1 MEATVLQDIFSK
13 ALSIASRFSGGKVQ
27 LPVLANVLISAK
39 GNKITLSATNLETS
53 VIVNIGAKV
62 KNEGEITIPSK
73 VIFEIISN
81 LPSGP
86 IELKSEEE
94 KLSISTSDYNSEV
107 LGMNASDFPKIPS
120 AIGKNAY
127 SMSSEDLFDAIQK
140 VLFSISN
147 DETRPVLT
155 GVLLILKKGE
165 VTFVSTDGFRL
176 SQKRVKNQENIEE
189 EQKIIIPKSVLFE
202 LSKLASEDK
211 DIKFSFDKNENQI
224 VFLAGEYVLSSRIIQ
239 GEFPDF
245 ERIIPKETLISVE
258 ADKDEL
264 SRAIKLA
271 SVFAKD
277 SANITKLTLNKDN
290 IEISAE
296 SSQSGN
302 QKIKVDSKMVKG
314 KDSSEKFLIA
324 YNYRFLEE
332 FLNVCGG
339 DSVIMEFSDPSA
351 PGLFLDPTDKNYLHI
366 IMPVRITT

>member
-1 MEATVLQDIFSK
+1 MEATILQEIFSK
-13 ALSIASRFSGGKVQ
+13 ALSITSRFSGGKVQ

-53 VIVNIGAKV
+53 VIVNVGAKV
-62 KNEGEITIPSK
+62 KSEGEITVPSK
-73 VIFEIISN
+73 IIYEIVSN

-86 IELKSEEE
+86 IEIKGKEE
-94 KLSISTSDYNSEV
+94 KLSISTSDYNSEI

-120 AIGKNAY
+120 SIGKN
-127 SMSSEDLFDAIQK
+127 SFSISSEDLFDAIQK
-140 VLFSISN
+140 VLFSVSN

-165 VTFVSTDGFRL
+165 ITFVSTDGFRL
-176 SQKRVKNQENIEE
+176 SQKKVKNQENVGEE
-189 EQKIIIPKSVLFE
+189 ERIIIPKSALFE

-245 ERIIPKETLISVE
+245 ERIIPKESLISVE
-258 ADKDEL
+258 ADREEL
-264 SRAIKLA
+264 SRAVKLS

-277 SANITKLTLNKDN
+277 SANITKLLLGKDV

-302 QKIKVDSKMVKG
+302 QKIKVDSKLNKG
-314 KDSSEKFLIA
+314 KDSTEKFIIA

-332 FLNVCGG
+332 FLNAASG
-339 DSVIMEFSDPSA
+339 DTVIMEFSDPSA